1 MTRPSEHERNE
12 ALIESR
18 SILRETWPSLT
29 DMDIAELPR
38 SRSEAADVI
47 HRKTGAPLDKIATT
61 LSELFGLVPERHE
74 VEDTKYDEE

>member
-1 MTRPSEHERNE
+1 MNEPTEQEREE

-29 DMDIAELPR
+29 DMDLADLPR
-38 SRSEAADVI
+38 SRAEAADVI
-47 HRKTGAPLDKIATT
+47 HQKTGAPLDRIATT

-74 VEDTKYDEE
+74 VDNTKFDE